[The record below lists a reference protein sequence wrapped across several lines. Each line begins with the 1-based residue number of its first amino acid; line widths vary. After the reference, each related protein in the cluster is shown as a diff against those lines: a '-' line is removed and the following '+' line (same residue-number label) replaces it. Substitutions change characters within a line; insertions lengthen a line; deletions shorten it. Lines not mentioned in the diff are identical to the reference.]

1 MSSVRSSLCA
11 AVLAATLAAAGP
23 VSAEELDAPTT
34 EAVFAAFKAIC
45 IDHVGDSD
53 AQIAAGQA
61 APQGFVFRETDSDG
75 TKVFLKGM
83 IALNVLPKDDQRY
96 CMVISA
102 VDKAPT
108 MAAGTALLAKH
119 LPASARRT
127 PSENDQ
133 ARWADRHGAV
143 VDSYLF
149 VLPDGGERKIVAFFV
164 GREPANAASD

>member
-1 MSSVRSSLCA
+1 MYLVGTVYNFCTVHRSLG
-11 AVLAATLAAAGP
+11 VT
-23 VSAEELDAPTT
+23 
-34 EAVFAAFKAIC
+34 
-45 IDHVGDSD
+45 
-53 AQIAAGQA
+53 
-61 APQGFVFRETDSDG
+61 
-75 TKVFLKGM
+75 
-83 IALNVLPKDDQRY
+83 
-96 CMVISA
+96 
-102 VDKAPT
+102 PT